1 MRSRGS
7 PGDSLDDIIKFFFLH
22 EILHAKFMFKKK
34 KKINQLAK
42 TWGLGIDIM
51 TKIRIGLSPNFDHNF
66 NPRTPCFVLLNFFFY
81 EIFYMQNLCKKNN

>member
-7 PGDSLDDIIKFFFLH
+7 PGDSLDNIIKFFFYM
-22 EILHAKFMFKKK
+22 KFYMQNLCLKK

-66 NPRTPCFVLLNFFFY
+66 NPLIPMFCSNQ
-81 EIFYMQNLCKKNN
+81 I